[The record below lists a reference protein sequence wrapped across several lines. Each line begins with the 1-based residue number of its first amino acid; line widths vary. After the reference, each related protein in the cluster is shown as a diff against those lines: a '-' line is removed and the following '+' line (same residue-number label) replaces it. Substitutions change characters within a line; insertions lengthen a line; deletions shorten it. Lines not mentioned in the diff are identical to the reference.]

1 VPRALS
7 RAAISP
13 VLLIH
18 CCGDCASLHLFI
30 DAGPVGMV
38 CGDLVGKERKGL
50 ALVALLREERRAL
63 AGSAVGSS
71 RAFGSC

>member
-1 VPRALS
+1 
-7 RAAISP
+7 
-13 VLLIH
+13 
-18 CCGDCASLHLFI
+18 
-30 DAGPVGMV
+30 MV

-63 AGSAVGSS
+63 AESAVGSS